1 LRIVSLLDTSIASMN
16 KGDGII
22 MDSIEREI
30 HDLVKDDFVINFPTH
45 LVAFPRLKSFRW
57 GRARIA
63 KRSDIK
69 IVCGTDLFWPNMLAR
84 PNTLWNISLWN
95 YKPFAG
101 SVFCGVG
108 MTSKPGQSEKM
119 TWYSRILWK
128 KILSEDLV
136 HSVRDEKTKNA
147 LEDMGLRAV
156 NTGCPTMWMLTPEFC
171 ASIPVKKADAAV
183 TALSDKKNRASDQA
197 LIDLLLEKYD
207 KVFLWLQGHKDIK
220 YLGTLKNSDK
230 LTIIPPSVE
239 AYRKVLSE
247 NVLDYIGPRLHAGVF
262 AMQHRRR
269 SVILGVDHRASHFAT
284 EFNIPYLPR
293 TGIDGIR
300 NWIDSEQVTDVR
312 MDYEAIDLWK
322 SQLARKA

>member
-1 LRIVSLLDTSIASMN
+1 MRIVSLLDTSIASMN
-16 KGDGII
+16 KGDDII

-30 HDLVKDDFVINFPTH
+30 HDLIEDDFVIHFPTH
-45 LVAFPRLKSFRW
+45 LVAFPHLKSFRW

-63 KRSDIK
+63 RHSDIK

-108 MTSKPGQSEKM
+108 MTSKPGLSQKM

-128 KILSEDLV
+128 RILSNDLV
-136 HSVRDEKTKNA
+136 HSVRDEKTKKA
-147 LEDMGLRAV
+147 LEGMGFRAV
-156 NTGCPTMWMLTPEFC
+156 NTGCPTMWMLTPELC
-171 ASIPVKKADAAV
+171 ASIPTRKADSV
-183 TALSDKKNRASDQA
+183 ITALSDKKDKVSDQE
-197 LIDLLLEKYD
+197 LINLLLEKYD
-207 KVFLWLQGHKDIK
+207 KVYLWLQGHADIK
-220 YLGTLKNSDK
+220 YLKTLENSDE
-230 LTIIPPSVE
+230 LTLVSPSVE

-284 EFNIPYLPR
+284 EFNIPSLPR
-293 TGIDGIR
+293 AEIDAIR
-300 NWIDSEQVTDVR
+300 QWIDSEQVTDVR
-312 MDYEAIDLWK
+312 MDYDAINLWK
-322 SQLARKA
+322 SQFVQEA